1 MYKMHKS
8 ELIAI
13 DGGLFVPSLL
23 FILVAIREDEYHPDI
38 GRVLDTD
45 VE

>member
-1 MYKMHKS
+1 MYKMNKS

-23 FILVAIREDEYHPDI
+23 FLLDAFREDEYHPGI
-38 GRVLDTD
+38 GRVLDSGG
-45 VE
+45 E